1 MPSVLERLRDAL
13 PPTLT
18 VERELARGGMGTVFL
33 GHDRALDRPVAI
45 KILRPELSTAIAV
58 ERFVREAQYLAGLN
72 HPNIVPVHLAG
83 QAGGLVYYVMDFV
96 DGETLDARLS
106 RGPLSV
112 PELIRLGSD
121 LLGAL
126 AVAHQKGIIH
136 RDIKPANI
144 FLVGGRAMLG
154 DFGIAH
160 ALDEAGE
167 ALTTPGQIIGTLAYM
182 APEQLSGSPVTT
194 RTDLYA
200 VGLVLYQA
208 CTGRRWELLA
218 NPDQGNWTGVP
229 PRLSAVLRTALEPV
243 PADRWESARS
253 FARALTGRWARL
265 RLTRLSSLLPLV
277 ALGLYA
283 GVCWLWP
290 QTAHQSSNVAVYPFE
305 VAGLP
310 DTALGS
316 QLARLTASYL
326 EALPGVTVAP
336 VKTTFYNWR
345 ASSLPPGQR
354 LAQLTGGPDG
364 AEYGVWGV
372 VRPAEGGVEVQLQ
385 AVNAGGQP
393 VLQALVRGDPGD
405 RIGLGDS
412 LALQIVRKVFP
423 RSQRL
428 YRSAG
433 AFAGVDARAISEFLY
448 GEDASERDAWLT
460 AERHYLKAL
469 AIDSTF
475 VLAAWRLA
483 NARRWM
489 PLRSTPPF
497 PPGFLDLYRAHG
509 SSLGPVDR
517 LLIEAQFAPGETER
531 FALYDEAL
539 HRASALRRVSQ
550 DANPAL
556 YYGDE
561 LFHRGPLVGRPRN
574 DAIAMLQH
582 AVSLDSLLAPA
593 HEHLAWAL
601 IRSGRREEARRSLD
615 ALSRVAGSPEESEI
629 FLPGLLEI
637 AFAMRFTP
645 EAAAKQQAALGSPFV
660 LGLAARGA
668 LSFDMPMVQA
678 VIGAQLAGLSSASP
692 ALHGSGEIAQGVALM
707 AMGRPARALPHF
719 DAAVRLL
726 PDRDE
731 ARLQAAEW
739 RILPAALGVPGILS
753 GELERG
759 RRELELISN
768 DSLLG
773 HRAAWA
779 LAFDA
784 LRRGDTSAAA
794 PWIRRVVARSD
805 STGPLALHLRAMQH
819 SAAGRFQDALELSQ
833 PALAYD
839 SAGRAG
845 DPFFRSVLHL
855 QRGEWHAAA
864 GQPRQA
870 DAAWLWYE
878 NLDAV
883 GWPGTV
889 AQACEV
895 DWALGTYARW
905 RRARLAD
912 STGARNETCRGMA
925 DVAALWADAEPG
937 YGPMLNEARGFVQ
950 RCHP

>member
-1 MPSVLERLRDAL
+1 MPSVLERLRDGL

-18 VERELARGGMGTVFL
+18 IERELASGGMGTVFL
-33 GHDRALDRPVAI
+33 GRDLALDRRVAI
-45 KILRPELSTAIAV
+45 KILRPELSTAAAV

-72 HPNIVPVHLAG
+72 HPNIVPVHLTG
-83 QAGGLVYYVMDFV
+83 QAGGLFYYIMDYV
-96 DGETLDARLS
+96 DGETLDARLA
-106 RGPLSV
+106 RGPLTVSEV
-112 PELIRLGSD
+112 IGLGSD
-121 LLGAL
+121 LLSAL
-126 AVAHQKGIIH
+126 AAAHRKGIIH

-144 FLVGGRAMLG
+144 FLVGGRTMLG
-154 DFGIAH
+154 DFGIARG
-160 ALDEAGE
+160 LDEDGE
-167 ALTTPGQIIGTLAYM
+167 ALTRPGQIIGTLAYM
-182 APEQLSGSPVTT
+182 APEQLSGSPVTAG
-194 RTDLYA
+194 TDLYA

-208 CTGRRWELLA
+208 CTGRRWDLLA
-218 NPDQGNWTGVP
+218 NPDLADWAGVP
-229 PRLSAVLRTALEPV
+229 PSLSAVLQTALQ
-243 PADRWESARS
+243 PAPDDRWDSARS
-253 FARALTGRWARL
+253 FARALTGRRAWL
-265 RLTRLSSLLPLV
+265 RPARLSSLIPLV

-290 QTAHQSSNVAVYPFE
+290 KAKPQSSNVAVYPFE
-305 VAGLP
+305 VAGLS

-326 EALPGVTVAP
+326 EALPAVSVAP
-336 VKTTFYNWR
+336 IRTTFHDWR
-345 ASSLPPGQR
+345 ASSLPPGER
-354 LAQLTGGPDG
+354 LVRLTSGPSG

-372 VRPAEGGVEVQLQ
+372 VRPAEDGVEVQVQ
-385 AVNAGGQP
+385 AVNVRGEP
-393 VLQALVRGDPGD
+393 VLQAVVRGDPAD

-433 AFAGVDARAISEFLY
+433 AFAGVSARTISEFLL

-460 AERHYLKAL
+460 AERHYLNAL

-489 PLRSTPPF
+489 PLRSAPPL

-509 SSLGPVDR
+509 GALSPVDR
-517 LLIEAQFAPGETER
+517 LLVDAQFAPGGNER
-531 FALYDEAL
+531 FALYEE
-539 HRASALRRVSQ
+539 ALRRAPQ
-550 DANPAL
+550 DAFPAL

-561 LFHRGPLVGRPRN
+561 LFHRGPLAGRPR
-574 DAIAMLQH
+574 DEAIRMLRH
-582 AVSLDSLLAPA
+582 AVALDPSLAPA

-615 ALSRVAGSPEESEI
+615 ALSQVAGSPEESEI
-629 FLPGLLEI
+629 YLPALLGI

-645 EAAAKQQAALGSPFV
+645 EAAAKQQAELRSPFV

-668 LSFDMPMVQA
+668 LSFDMPVVQA
-678 VIGAQLAGLSSASP
+678 ALGARLAGLSSAP
-692 ALHGSGEIAQGVALM
+692 RALHGSGEIAQGVALM

-719 DAAVRLL
+719 DAAIRLL
-726 PDRDE
+726 PARDE

-739 RILPAALGVPGILS
+739 RVVPSALGLPGIPA
-753 GELERG
+753 GDLERG
-759 RRELELISN
+759 RRELVLMSD
-768 DSLLG
+768 DSALG
-773 HRAAWA
+773 YRAAWA
-779 LAFDA
+779 LAFEA

-794 PWIRRVVARSD
+794 PWIQRVVSRSD
-805 STGPLALHLRAMQH
+805 STGPLALHLRAMLQ
-819 SAAGRFQDALELSQ
+819 SAAGRFHDALELSR

-855 QRGEWHAAA
+855 QRGEWYAAA
-864 GQPRQA
+864 GQTRAA

-883 GWPGTV
+883 GWPSTV

-912 STGARNETCRGMA
+912 SSGVRNEACRGMT
-925 DVAALWADAEPG
+925 DVVGLWAEADSA
-937 YGPMLNEARGFVQ
+937 YGPLLREARGFLQ
-950 RCHP
+950 QCPR

>member
-1 MPSVLERLRDAL
+1 MPSVLERLRNGL
-13 PPTLT
+13 PPTFT
-18 VERELARGGMGTVFL
+18 VERELASGGMGTVFL
-33 GHDRALDRPVAI
+33 GRDLALDRPVAI

-96 DGETLDARLS
+96 DGETLGARLS
-106 RGPLSV
+106 RGPLAV
-112 PELIRLGSD
+112 PEVLRLGRD
-121 LLGAL
+121 LLSAL
-126 AVAHQKGIIH
+126 AAAHRKGIIH
-136 RDIKPANI
+136 RDLKPANI
-144 FLVGGRAMLG
+144 FLVGGRALLG
-154 DFGIAH
+154 DFGIAR

-167 ALTTPGQIIGTLAYM
+167 ALTTPGQIVGTLAYM
-182 APEQLSGSPVTT
+182 APEQLSGSPVTV

-208 CTGRRWELLA
+208 CTGRRWDLFA
-218 NPDQGNWTGVP
+218 HPDQGDWAGVP
-229 PRLSAVLRTALEPV
+229 PRLSAVLRTALQ
-243 PADRWESARS
+243 PAPEDRWDSAKS
-253 FARALTGRWARL
+253 FARALSRRWARL
-265 RLTRLSSLLPLV
+265 RLTRLSPLIPLA
-277 ALGLYA
+277 ALGLYT

-290 QTAHQSSNVAVYPFE
+290 EPKPQSSNVAVYPFE
-305 VAGLP
+305 VAGLS

-316 QLARLTASYL
+316 QIARLTASYL

-336 VKTTFYNWR
+336 VRTTFQNWR
-345 ASSLPPGQR
+345 ASSLQPGER
-354 LAQLTGGPDG
+354 LAQLTGGPAG

-385 AVNAGGQP
+385 AVNTRGEP
-393 VLQALVRGDPGD
+393 VLQAVVRGDPGD

-412 LALQIVRKVFP
+412 VALQIVRKVFP

-433 AFAGVDARAISEFLY
+433 AFAGVNARAISQFLY

-460 AERHYLKAL
+460 AERHYLNAL
-469 AIDSTF
+469 ALDSTF

-489 PLRSTPPF
+489 PLRSEPPL
-497 PPGFLDLYRAHG
+497 PPGFLDSYRAHG
-509 SSLGPVDR
+509 SSLSPVDR
-517 LLIEAQFAPGETER
+517 LLIDAQFAPGENEK
-531 FALYDEAL
+531 FALYEE
-539 HRASALRRVSQ
+539 ALRRAPQ
-550 DANPAL
+550 DAYPAL

-561 LFHRGPLVGRPRN
+561 LFHRGPLVGRPR
-574 DAIAMLQH
+574 DQAIRMLQH
-582 AVSLDSLLAPA
+582 AVVLDSSLAPA

-629 FLPGLLEI
+629 YLPALLEI

-645 EAAAKQQAALGSPFV
+645 EAAGTRQAALESPFV

-668 LSFDMPMVQA
+668 LSFDMPAVQA
-678 VIGAQLAGLSSASP
+678 ALGARLAGLASASP

-707 AMGRPARALPHF
+707 AMGRPARALSHF
-719 DAAVRLL
+719 DAATRLL
-726 PDRDE
+726 SDRDE
-731 ARLQAAEW
+731 ARFQAAEW
-739 RILPAALGVPGILS
+739 RIVPSALGVPGIPS

-759 RRELELISN
+759 RRELELMSN
-768 DSLLG
+768 DSALG
-773 HRAAWA
+773 YRAAWA

-784 LRRGDTSAAA
+784 LRRGDTSAAS
-794 PWIRRVVARSD
+794 PWIRRVVSRSD
-805 STGPLALHLRAMQH
+805 STGPLALHLRAMQLA
-819 SAAGRFQDALELSQ
+819 AAGRFHDALELSE

-855 QRGEWHAAA
+855 QRGEWHTAA
-864 GQPRQA
+864 GQARAA

-883 GWPGTV
+883 GWPSTV

-895 DWALGTYARW
+895 DWALGSYARW

-912 STGARNETCRGMA
+912 SAGARSETCRGMA
-925 DVAALWADAEPG
+925 DVATLWAAAEPA
-937 YGPMLNEARGFVQ
+937 YGPLLTEARGSLQ
-950 RCHP
+950 RCPR